1 MRWGQ
6 RQSRPTGPKRRI
18 LQRVAGLL
26 RPHAA
31 MFGLLVVLIV
41 ITATLDLVP
50 ALLVKEMVDSA
61 TGVSGGPS
69 RIDVLLIVL
78 VTVTLTSGLLGVG
91 LGYVNQSIGQNV
103 MYRLRRDL
111 HAHLQQLSVRF
122 YTQTRTGEILA
133 RVSSDVNAIQQAV
146 TGTFTEFLQNAITL
160 TVAVGLMFALEW
172 RLALA
177 AVVLLP
183 LWIWPTMRVGDA
195 MRRLMREWH
204 EENAN
209 MSAHLEETLSVSGSM
224 LVKTFGRQDHEAA
237 RFEQSNDHLRTLA
250 IKRMMAGRWF
260 NMGTG
265 LFGALAPGIVYWFG
279 GRAVL
284 GDELTM
290 GSVVAF
296 AVLTQRV
303 FAPFAAI
310 ARINTTLLSSLALFE
325 RIFEYLDLPV
335 DVQER
340 ANAVAL
346 ATARGNVRFEGV
358 TFAYNDNV
366 APALDDVTFDVSPGE
381 MVALVGPSG
390 AGKTTTTYLLQRFY
404 DPQLGRVLLDGHDLR
419 DLTLDSVASA
429 VGAVM
434 QDTYLFH
441 ASLADNIRYGRL
453 NASDAEVEAAAN
465 AAGLR
470 DMTERLPEGLA
481 TVVGERGYRLS
492 GGEKQRVAIARAIL
506 KDPPVLILD
515 EATASL
521 DSRLARVVARP
532 ASRQVHL
539 RLRLVDA
546 HRLDA
551 LRAHP
556 AHRLRVL
563 PRGASRVLGFVRGS
577 WTNARGRG
585 AHVRVAHHPRPSLR
599 VLAVERLEER
609 PVRALRGREVSHG
622 NLPSALIARGV
633 LTLFSGPCPCTTS
646 PRTPASRCLRRMAS
660 STGRRWSRWSG
671 PSMSGTSRCTT
682 SRATARASSSGCCP
696 PHPRPTG
703 SAGSAR
709 RARGCWRT
717 SSGTGSTACARRR
730 FIATR
735 CPRSPSGA

>member
-1 MRWGQ
+1 MRNLVPRYDGHIMRWGQ
-6 RQSRPTGPKRRI
+6 RQSRPTGSKRRI
-18 LQRVAGLL
+18 LGRVAGLF

-31 MFGLLVVLIV
+31 MFALLVVLIAV
-41 ITATLDLVP
+41 TATLDLVP
-50 ALLVKEMVDSA
+50 ALIVKEMVDSA
-61 TGVSGGPS
+61 TGVAGASS
-69 RIDVLLIVL
+69 RIDVLLVVL
-78 VTVTLTSGLLGVG
+78 VAVTLVSGLLGVW
-91 LGYVNQSIGQNV
+91 LGYVNQSIGQSV

-160 TVAVGLMFALEW
+160 TVAIGLMFALEW
-172 RLALA
+172 RLALF
-177 AVVLLP
+177 AVAILP
-183 LWIWPTMRVGDA
+183 LWIWPTIRVGNA
-195 MRRLMREWH
+195 QRRLMREWH

-209 MSAHLEETLSVSGSM
+209 MSSHLEETLSVSG
-224 LVKTFGRQDHEAA
+224 LDA
-237 RFEQSNDHLRTLA
+237 REDVRATGPRGARASSSRTTTCATLA

-260 NMGTG
+260 NMTTG

-340 ANAVAL
+340 TSAVAL
-346 ATARGNVRFEGV
+346 ASPRGNVRFEGV
-358 TFAYNDNV
+358 TFAYNDDV
-366 APALDDVTFDVSPGE
+366 APALDEVDFEVSSGE

-404 DPQLGRVLLDGHDLR
+404 DPQQGRVLLDGHDLR
-419 DLTLDSVASA
+419 DLTLESVART

-453 NASDAEVEAAAN
+453 DAPDTEVEAAAK
-465 AAGLR
+465 AAGLS

-506 KDPPVLILD
+506 KDPPVLD
-515 EATASL
+515 PRRG
-521 DSRLARVVARP
+521 DG
-532 ASRQVHL
+532 
-539 RLRLVDA
+539 
-546 HRLDA
+546 
-551 LRAHP
+551 
-556 AHRLRVL
+556 L
-563 PRGASRVLGFVRGS
+563 PRL
-577 WTNARGRG
+577 TARARD
-585 AHVRVAHHPRPSLR
+585 SQCN
-599 VLAVERLEER
+599 
-609 PVRALRGREVSHG
+609 RAR
-622 NLPSALIARGV
+622 
-633 LTLFSGPCPCTTS
+633 
-646 PRTPASRCLRRMAS
+646 
-660 STGRRWSRWSG
+660 
-671 PSMSGTSRCTT
+671 
-682 SRATARASSSGCCP
+682 SRATARPSSSRTGC
-696 PHPRPTG
+696 
-703 SAGSAR
+703 R
-709 RARGCWRT
+709 R
-717 SSGTGSTACARRR
+717 
-730 FIATR
+730 
-735 CPRSPSGA
+735 